1 MTNKTYKGYTEDQYR
16 EAMQNYAKAMFDLF
30 DSDKSYNSNKG
41 SSLMWLGSF
50 TASLIGRDVVDRSI
64 REKTSLSIALVNEL
78 MTISE
83 ERKEDLLKIKN
94 LMIA

>member
-16 EAMQNYAKAMFDLF
+16 KAMADYAKAMFALF

-64 REKTSLSIALVNEL
+64 REKTSLAIALVDEL
-78 MTISE
+78 ITISE